1 MTNPL
6 SKRALSLT
14 ALAFALILGCGGDL
28 TLPTSSGEGVV
39 LSILG
44 GNGQTGTVG
53 QELPEPLVVGVESGG
68 APVEGHKV
76 AFVVAGDPAAGGLE
90 PDTAVTGPDGR
101 AVARWVLGTEPGPHE
116 VEARLVVSEPA
127 PPPMAV
133 FEASAVAGEPDT
145 VRAVSPVSQPGRIG
159 QPTPEDPT
167 VLVLDQFGNPVGGA
181 AVDWDVTAGRGS
193 VSSAQTET
201 GTDGKA
207 TVRWTL
213 GLAIG
218 VQKLTARVGA
228 AHGSPVTFTA
238 TVLF

>member
-1 MTNPL
+1 MTNMVFKRACPL
-6 SKRALSLT
+6 AALSL
-14 ALAFALILGCGGDL
+14 AAILGCGGDL
-28 TLPTSSGEGVV
+28 ALPTASGEGVE

-44 GNGQTGTVG
+44 GNGQQGTVG

-68 APVEGHKV
+68 APVEGHRV
-76 AFVVAGDPAAGGLE
+76 AFVVAGDPAAGRLD

-167 VLVLDQFGNPVGGA
+167 VIVVDRFGNPVGGA
-181 AVDWDVTAGRGS
+181 VVDWEVTTGRGS
-193 VSSAQTET
+193 VSGPQTET
-201 GTDGKA
+201 GPDGKA
-207 TVRWTL
+207 TVTWTL
-213 GLAIG
+213 GPAIG
-218 VQKLTARVGA
+218 VQKLRARVEG